1 MVPFFYLSF
10 LACLYF
16 GLESFQGLRVSAAL
30 SASASASTVVRLQG
44 RHVFDLLPLVDVYV
58 VQATGALR

>member
-1 MVPFFYLSF
+1 MYLLPSPPP
-10 LACLYF
+10 LA
-16 GLESFQGLRVSAAL
+16 RP
-30 SASASASTVVRLQG
+30 TVVRFQG